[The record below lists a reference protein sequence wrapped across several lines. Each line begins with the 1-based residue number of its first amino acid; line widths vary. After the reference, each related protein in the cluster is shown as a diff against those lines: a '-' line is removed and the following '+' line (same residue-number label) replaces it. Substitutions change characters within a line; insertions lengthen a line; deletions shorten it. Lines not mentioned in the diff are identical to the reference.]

1 MRYIPRE
8 LVNIIL
14 EYDGRIQYRRGHYV
28 NIIHK
33 HDYRYD
39 AIAPLLYKKLE
50 IMKTIETSGHAANS
64 GRLHHPDGFY
74 FEVNFDTLKGVVLC
88 YDYHF
93 SYWDVF
99 EICYVDLRKGGFPI
113 QIRSEI

>member
-14 EYDGRIQYRRGHYV
+14 EYDGRIQYRKGTYV

-33 HDYRYD
+33 RDPRYD
-39 AIAPLLYKKLE
+39 VIAPLLHKKLE
-50 IMKTIETSGHAANS
+50 IMKTIEYSRHAANS
-64 GRLHHPDGFY
+64 GRLHQDGFY
-74 FEVNFDTLKGVVLC
+74 FEVHFDSLPRVVLC